1 MFKKFN
7 ALILVLLL
15 WLTLFRSANAIDL
28 NNMDDEFDAEIK
40 STIEDK
46 SSTTS
51 KSDVTISNLS
61 VVFNDDEL
69 PADSKSETTII
80 VWVYDND
87 DRLLSDEEIDLKVEI
102 TQNNDSTKWKI
113 KDIKYSP
120 EDNFFNVTYV
130 AGSVEWYVTFKINA
144 TSKFSSDVTL
154 EQWEELKLI
163 AYNEPIV
170 PVLEDVA
177 VEEKND
183 TNKNVENILNT
194 LEDKEIKSEDE
205 LKTETKST
213 EINIVETKVIDEY
226 RIKIT
231 FDREIFLPDNPMS
244 LVKIE
249 KVSDKTDVAISN
261 IALSEDKMAL
271 IVLTSDAMDKEPY
284 MVSINEVI
292 DGETKKKIS
301 VVNGELTVTG
311 INEIIFIV
319 LWLLAFSL
327 IVLNRRKTS
336 I

>member
-130 AGSVEWYVTFKINA
+130 AGSVEWYITFKINA